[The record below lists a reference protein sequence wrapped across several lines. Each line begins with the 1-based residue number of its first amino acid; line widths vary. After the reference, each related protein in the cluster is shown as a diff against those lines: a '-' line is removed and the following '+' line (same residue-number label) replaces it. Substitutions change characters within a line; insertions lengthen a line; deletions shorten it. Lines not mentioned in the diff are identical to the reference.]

1 MIITFI
7 SSEDSAY
14 TVRTKS
20 NNIEIMMD
28 NETDC
33 IVCIDGQCSKNYL

>member
-20 NNIEIMMD
+20 NKIEIMMD
-28 NETDC
+28 NETDAN
-33 IVCIDGQCSKNYL
+33 GLYRWAM